1 MTIWLELD
9 EPGTPPRRF
18 RLQRDEVRVGASSRN
33 DVVLCSAGA
42 PVRAWTLRV
51 TSGGVE
57 VESHGHLPP
66 FEAPL
71 QRGGLLIAPSDA
83 GPVRLRI
90 EDLQPHALWSIRV
103 EPPSRAATVAPAVLS
118 AEQERA
124 IATFATSVIRMPP
137 VLQVANALQE
147 AAKAVG
153 LETPWLGLT
162 VPDGEKEAWSSTRT
176 FGAPVGGPTPSAW
189 LGAHPDAL
197 ASLASGA
204 TLEVDDGNG
213 AVRVVPVVED
223 GRLYALVTYPAS
235 AGLRA
240 DWQPLLQVLQAYG
253 ARYPVENERQSLE
266 EENRYFRDRQRRHYL
281 LKDLV
286 SQAPT
291 MRAVHTQLR
300 DLLGAHE
307 PVLMTG
313 EAGTGKE
320 LLARALHHLGGRA
333 RALLVAQHCG
343 VLDEDTLDYELFG
356 HAATGEGATGAS
368 RRGVLEL
375 CDGGTVFLDEVHL
388 LSQRLQMKLLRALT
402 EGEIFRI
409 GESQA
414 RGVDVRVV
422 AATHLD
428 LMALADEGR
437 FRRDLAL
444 ALTRNVLHVPALRD
458 RREDLP
464 TLVDVFVRQFAR
476 RYRKDARRVDS
487 TTLDWLVS
495 LPWPGNVRELQTV
508 MERAVLHASPEQT
521 TLGRADFDWTATST
535 GDAP

>member
-9 EPGTPPRRF
+9 EPGAAPRRF

-33 DVVLCSAGA
+33 DVVLSAQGA

-51 TSGGVE
+51 SGEGVH
-57 VESHGHLPP
+57 VESHGDLPP
-66 FEAPL
+66 FAEPL
-71 QRGGLLIAPSDA
+71 HRGGLLVAPSQA
-83 GPVRLRI
+83 GPVKLRI
-90 EDLQPHALWSIRV
+90 EDVQPHALWAIQV
-103 EPPSRAATVAPAVLS
+103 GDTLPADAASGNPRDAVRQAAL
-118 AEQERA
+118 AR
-124 IATFATSVIRMPP
+124 FATEVIRMPP
-137 VLQVANALQE
+137 AHDVAQALHVAARACAVE
-147 AAKAVG
+147 AAWVA
-153 LETPWLGLT
+153 LT
-162 VPDGEKEAWSSTRT
+162 MPDGEKEPWSSTRT
-176 FGAPVGGPTPSAW
+176 FGAPVGAATPSAW
-189 LGAHPDAL
+189 LASHPDAL
-197 ASLASGA
+197 AALGQGRC
-204 TLEVDDGNG
+204 LEVNDGRG
-213 AVRVVPVVED
+213 AVHVVPVVES
-223 GRLYALVTYPAS
+223 GRLLALVSFPTGAS
-235 AGLRA
+235 PLV
-240 DWQPLLQVLQAYG
+240 DWCPLLGIVQAYG
-253 ARYPVENERQSLE
+253 ARFPLESEREALE

-286 SQAPT
+286 SQAPS
-291 MRAVHTQLR
+291 MRAVHSKLR
-300 DLLGAHE
+300 ELLGVHE

-333 RALLVAQHCG
+333 RGLLIAQHCG

-356 HAATGEGATGAS
+356 HAATGEGSAGAS

-414 RGVDVRVV
+414 RAVDVRVI

-428 LMALADEGR
+428 LMTLADEGR

-444 ALTRNVLHVPALRD
+444 ALTRNVLDVPPLRE

-464 TLVDVFVRQFAR
+464 SLVDVFLRQFAR
-476 RYRKDARRVDS
+476 RYRKDARHVEAE
-487 TTLDWLVS
+487 TLAWLVS

-508 MERAVLHASPEQT
+508 MERAVLHAASDQS
-521 TLGRADFDWTATST
+521 TLTRADFDWTARST